1 MEELNLNQNLRW
13 RQARVFSCKK
23 RFIIVVAGR
32 RWGKTRLALWW
43 LVVNAFSGQNR
54 LCYYIAPNYRQ
65 AKRIAWG
72 VLKKLV
78 PIGARCHTSEQELS
92 IKLANGSVIELHGAD
107 RPDSLRGVGL
117 DFVVLDEFASM
128 DPDTWPVVVRP
139 MLADRRGRALFIGT
153 PRSYD
158 HFYDLYMAAKLKE
171 ENWARFHCRTDE
183 GGYVM
188 ADELATVKAEIDP
201 KRFKQEFGAS
211 FETLEARVYHEF
223 DRERNVM
230 ELELLPDAPV
240 LVGMDFNINPMAA
253 IVAQRAGEQIQ
264 VFDEIVLTNSNTP
277 EMMREINRRY
287 AGRHGVVHPDPSGVA
302 KKTSAPVGQTD
313 FRIIEEAG
321 WTVFRAKQYKL
332 VDRINTVNAKLCNAQ
347 GQRRLLISP
356 KCKNLIKALDG
367 LTYKNGTKIPDKS
380 SGLDHVTDALGY
392 LLMGLFPTTGPNWSS
407 TTVSI

>member
-1 MEELNLNQNLRW
+1 VRVLR
-13 RQARVFSCKK
+13 RKMRCSMVG
-23 RFIIVVAGR
+23 AGR

-43 LVVNAFSGQNR
+43 LVVNAFS
-54 LCYYIAPNYRQ
+54 A
-65 AKRIAWG
+65 AKSALLLQFFWLGGSSAQCAWG

-92 IKLANGSVIELHGAD
+92 IKLANGSVIELRGAD

-201 KRFKQEFGAS
+201 
-211 FETLEARVYHEF
+211 
-223 DRERNVM
+223 
-230 ELELLPDAPV
+230 
-240 LVGMDFNINPMAA
+240 
-253 IVAQRAGEQIQ
+253 
-264 VFDEIVLTNSNTP
+264 
-277 EMMREINRRY
+277 
-287 AGRHGVVHPDPSGVA
+287 
-302 KKTSAPVGQTD
+302 
-313 FRIIEEAG
+313 
-321 WTVFRAKQYKL
+321 
-332 VDRINTVNAKLCNAQ
+332 
-347 GQRRLLISP
+347 
-356 KCKNLIKALDG
+356 
-367 LTYKNGTKIPDKS
+367 
-380 SGLDHVTDALGY
+380 
-392 LLMGLFPTTGPNWSS
+392 
-407 TTVSI
+407 

>member
-1 MEELNLNQNLRW
+1 
-13 RQARVFSCKK
+13 
-23 RFIIVVAGR
+23 
-32 RWGKTRLALWW
+32 
-43 LVVNAFSGQNR
+43 
-54 LCYYIAPNYRQ
+54 
-65 AKRIAWG
+65 
-72 VLKKLV
+72 
-78 PIGARCHTSEQELS
+78 
-92 IKLANGSVIELHGAD
+92 
-107 RPDSLRGVGL
+107 
-117 DFVVLDEFASM
+117 
-128 DPDTWPVVVRP
+128 
-139 MLADRRGRALFIGT
+139 ML
-153 PRSYD
+153 
-158 HFYDLYMAAKLKE
+158 
-171 ENWARFHCRTDE
+171 
-183 GGYVM
+183 
-188 ADELATVKAEIDP
+188 
-201 KRFKQEFGAS
+201 
-211 FETLEARVYHEF
+211 
-223 DRERNVM
+223 
-230 ELELLPDAPV
+230 PV

-302 KKTSAPVGQTD
+302 RKTSAPVGQTD

-392 LLMGLFPTTGPNWSS
+392 LLMGLFPTTGPNWGS